1 LGDQKTYS
9 EEELVNGLQ
18 EHDNKAYQYLYLNYR
33 GALYNVILQLIP
45 DRETASDVL
54 QEVFATVWQKIG
66 LYDKSKGRLFSW
78 LVRLT
83 RNAAINKLRS
93 KVYKSQQK
101 NETLDNYVHSIEQ
114 GMTAYNDI
122 NKIGLRQ
129 QVHKLKEDY
138 KNVIELS
145 FYSGLTQQ
153 EIAKVLQIPLGT
165 VKTRLRNALIEL
177 RKQFV

>member
-1 LGDQKTYS
+1 MGDQKTYS